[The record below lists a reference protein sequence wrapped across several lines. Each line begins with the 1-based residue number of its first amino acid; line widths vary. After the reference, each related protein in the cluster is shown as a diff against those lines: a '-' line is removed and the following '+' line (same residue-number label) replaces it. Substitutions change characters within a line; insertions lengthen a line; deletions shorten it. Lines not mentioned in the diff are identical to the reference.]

1 METTRNELP
10 MDEELQLSQM
20 LQVIWRRRWLFIAF
34 PTIAVLTALLI
45 LPFLPRLYEATSL
58 VRIRQPS
65 GNQPS
70 PSLSSAF
77 SNLGISLPP
86 QPGALSLKTV
96 ERLTKT
102 RSTVRLALTRLRL
115 RKDLPPLPRSLTEED
130 VLGAIKTKTLE
141 PDLLEISVRFPEP
154 RWAAAIANAI
164 ADALSQR
171 FVQDTSSELTNQRR
185 YLERR
190 LQSLRQQLAS
200 LDGQL
205 AELKKRLGVT
215 DLAKETEAIVRAF
228 YDAQWEQVTLQAQLQ
243 GTKETAERFRQRF
256 AQQQPFLPAEALKQD
271 PAVQEMRKQLV
282 ALEMQRTELLARYT
296 PDHFAVRQLD
306 ATLQELRQ
314 NLTRRAKQLV
324 QTIETIPN
332 PAYTTFWQKWVEA
345 ETQQYAT
352 EARLQGLNRLL
363 DLLRRRLMSLPDNQ
377 RQFAT
382 LLRQQQVME
391 QTYASLLAQLENLRT
406 QEAMQIRWVIVADYA
421 PPPKFPVYPRRLL
434 TLALALFLGTVIG
447 ALFAFFL
454 DASASTVHEPQETQK
469 VTAAPLTISLPRL
482 KKGTDFF
489 AWINSRDPA
498 AEAVRLLRTNLQL
511 AQDDQKPLRC
521 LLVTSPNH
529 GEGKTFVATALATTF
544 AQAGHNTIL
553 VSGADDEG
561 QPHPLL
567 GVAPN
572 ARAAQLPVVPTNIR
586 RLQWL
591 AVTDNSVDAAERF
604 LSAVKQAKERAE
616 IVVIDAPPVLSVA
629 ETSLLIPLTD
639 GVIVVAEAGRTRKA
653 ELQRAKEQIQ
663 LAKGR
668 IVAVVLN
675 KAT

>member
-10 MDEELQLSQM
+10 MDEEIQLSQM

-34 PTIAVLTALLI
+34 PTLAVLTALLI

-70 PSLSSAF
+70 PSLFSAF
-77 SNLGISLPP
+77 SNLGIS

-102 RSTVRLALTRLRL
+102 RSTVRLALTRLRP
-115 RKDLPPLPRSLTEED
+115 RKDLPPLPRPLTEED
-130 VLGAIKTKTLE
+130 VLGAIETKTLE
-141 PDLLEISVRFPEP
+141 PDLLEVSVRFPEP

-164 ADALSQR
+164 ADALAQR
-171 FVQDTSSELTNQRR
+171 LKDATTDDAIRKRR
-185 YLERR
+185 YLERH
-190 LQSLRQQLAS
+190 LQSLQQKLED
-200 LDGQL
+200 LDSQIAL
-205 AELKKRLGVT
+205 TKKRLGFT
-215 DLAKETEAIVRAF
+215 DVLKETEALVKSY
-228 YDAQWEQVTLQAQLQ
+228 YDAELQRVALQAQLQ
-243 GTKETAERFRQRF
+243 STTAHCYRLRQQLIRE
-256 AQQQPFLPAEALKQD
+256 QPLISVEVLRQD
-271 PAVQEMRKQLV
+271 PTVQEMRKQLA
-282 ALEMQRTELLARYT
+282 ALEIQRADYLARYT
-296 PDHFAVRQLD
+296 PEHTALQQLN
-306 ATLQELRQ
+306 ATIKELRQ
-314 NLTRRAKQLV
+314 NIAQRARQLV
-324 QTIETIPN
+324 RESEVVPN
-332 PAYTTFWQKWVEA
+332 PAYQILWEKWAEA
-345 ETQQYAT
+345 ESQRFAT
-352 EARLQGLNRLL
+352 EARLQGLDHLVS
-363 DLLRRRLMSLPDNQ
+363 LLRQRLANLPDSQ
-377 RQFAT
+377 RQFAALMRHQQMAEQVYAN
-382 LLRQQQVME
+382 LLV
-391 QTYASLLAQLENLRT
+391 QLEVARI
-406 QEAMQIRWVIVADYA
+406 QEETSTPLVVVADYA
-421 PPPKFPVYPRRLL
+421 VPPKSPVSPRRLL
-434 TLALALFLGTVIG
+434 TLCFAALLGTIVG
-447 ALFAFFL
+447 VLLTFASHSF
-454 DASASTVHEPQETQK
+454 APK
-469 VTAAPLTISLPRL
+469 VYDPEEVRQILSSLPTVTLPAVRSPS
-482 KKGTDFF
+482 DFF

-498 AEAVRLLRTNLQL
+498 AEAIRLLRTNLQL

-567 GVAPN
+567 GIAPDT
-572 ARAAQLPVVPTNIR
+572 RAAQLPVVPTNIR

-604 LSAVKQAKERAE
+604 LSAVKQAKERAD

-629 ETSLLIPLTD
+629 DTSLLIPLTE

-653 ELQRAKEQIQ
+653 ELQKAKEQIQ